1 MANCLKCG
9 EFLIL
14 EDDENV
20 MEDKEF
26 YCEDCKETK
35 YWKDKFT
42 LDKQEVMEDEDVR

>member
-1 MANCLKCG
+1 MVNCLKCG

-35 YWKDKFT
+35 YWKDKFI
-42 LDKQEVMEDEDVR
+42 LGKLNEGDKKDG